1 MENLKA
7 MKVALIPARGG
18 SKRIPDKNVKAFGGM
33 PLIVYP
39 IKAAIDS
46 GLFDRI
52 IVSTDSHQ
60 IAEIARK
67 EGAETPFIRPPE
79 LADDF
84 TPTIPVIKHA
94 IRWLNANNCS
104 VEYCCCIYANPFVTS
119 GNLVAAFELLKE
131 KQATSVI
138 PVTTFPF
145 PIFRSVR
152 INRRGSLEFLFPEK
166 SLTRTQ
172 DLDEAFHDAGQFYW
186 WNCKTLMATDEI
198 SRLQQMNRFPLVIP
212 RSQVQDLDTLED
224 WIVAEKLYSLF
235 VES

>member
-1 MENLKA
+1 
-7 MKVALIPARGG
+7 MKIALIPARGG
-18 SKRIPDKNVKAFGGM
+18 SKRIPNKNIKLFAGK
-33 PLIVYP
+33 PLISYP
-39 IKAAIDS
+39 IRAARDS

-52 IVSTDSHQ
+52 IVSTDSIEISE
-60 IAEIARK
+60 IAEK
-67 EGAETPFIRPPE
+67 EGAEVPFTRPPE

-94 IRWLNANNCS
+94 IRWLNGNSCS
-104 VEYCCCIYANPFVTS
+104 VDHCCCIYANPFVTS
-119 GNLVAAFELLKE
+119 GNLVAAFGVLKE
-131 KQATSVI
+131 KRAASVI

-152 INRRGSLEFLFPEK
+152 INKQGAVEFIFPEK

-172 DLDEAFHDAGQFYW
+172 DLEEAFHDAGQFYW
-186 WNCKTLMATDEI
+186 WNCETLMATEEI

-212 RSQVQDLDTLED
+212 RSQVQDLDTPED

-235 VES
+235 VAQE